1 VSDKETSSTD
11 FDKALLQ
18 QATER
23 WQKAAKIIGQV
34 MMSVGED
41 DWPGDTYLA
50 ERLQALVT
58 AGKLES
64 QGDLSRIRFSEVRL
78 PQKERTGGQRSQ

>member
-1 VSDKETSSTD
+1 MPNKETSSTD
-11 FDKALLQ
+11 YDEALLQ

-34 MMSVGED
+34 MMSIGENE
-41 DWPGDTYLA
+41 WPGDTYLA

-78 PQKERTGGQRSQ
+78 PQKERAGDPRSQ